1 MAQALCRKRGEV
13 WSMME
18 PDFAKGN
25 GLIPVVV
32 QEADS
37 GEVLMLA
44 YMNAEAWKRTQET
57 GKATFWSRSRN
68 ALWIKGESSGHF
80 QLVREIRI
88 DCDNDTILLKVQQLG
103 GAACHTGHR
112 SCFYRQVAD
121 GKVVTIGEKVFDP
134 DQVYR

>member
-1 MAQALCRKRGEV
+1 
-13 WSMME
+13 MME
-18 PDFAKGN
+18 PDFTKGN
-25 GLIPVVV
+25 GLIPAVV

-44 YMNAEAWKRTQET
+44 YMNAESWKRTLET

-68 ALWIKGESSGHF
+68 TLWIKGESSGHF

-88 DCDNDTILLKVQQLG
+88 DCDNDTVLLKVHQQG
-103 GAACHTGHR
+103 GAACHTGYR
-112 SCFYRQVAD
+112 SCFYRKLAD
-121 GKVVTIGEKVFDP
+121 GKVVTIGEKIFDP

>member
-1 MAQALCRKRGEV
+1 
-13 WSMME
+13 MMQ

-32 QEADS
+32 QEAES

-44 YMNAEAWKRTQET
+44 YMNAEAWQRTLET
-57 GKATFWSRSRN
+57 GKATYWSRSRN
-68 ALWIKGESSGHF
+68 TLWIKGESSGHF

-88 DCDNDTILLKVQQLG
+88 DCDNDTILLKVQQQG
-103 GAACHTGHR
+103 GAACHTGYR

-121 GKVVTIGEKVFDP
+121 GRVVTVGEKIFDP